1 MFAHCIYYWSTK
13 CKYTLWKTFFFLLS
27 LAFHAR
33 KKKRCQW
40 VQKALKSH
48 MKIENITSVHNYF
61 MLHITC
67 STKSQ
72 MTLFKC
78 TWHANY
84 LGGRMYWNRYLNVI
98 RGSLHT
104 RPGQSLSVFKMNRKW
119 DVTVIMGVSAF
130 PPCDADFKPVL
141 KHWILSCTF
150 FLNYAFWVI
159 WRSQFWFNVPFR
171 LTPWRAETILNATAP
186 LPPEGWQNSKLCVKT

>member
-1 MFAHCIYYWSTK
+1 MPIGFTTGVPNANIFYEKH
-13 CKYTLWKTFFFLLS
+13 FFPLLS

-72 MTLFKC
+72 TTLC
-78 TWHANY
+78 SSVPDMPIIC
-84 LGGRMYWNRYLNVI
+84 GGRMYWNYCLNVVKGQFTHI
-98 RGSLHT
+98 KT
-104 RPGQSLSVFKMNRKW
+104 RPLSLRGKLKMRCVSNYECASLSSLWCWLWACPKTLTLILHWFKWCFLYYFKF
-119 DVTVIMGVSAF
+119 TVLIQCSY
-130 PPCDADFKPVL
+130 
-141 KHWILSCTF
+141 S
-150 FLNYAFWVI
+150 
-159 WRSQFWFNVPFR
+159 
-171 LTPWRAETILNATAP
+171 
-186 LPPEGWQNSKLCVKT
+186 